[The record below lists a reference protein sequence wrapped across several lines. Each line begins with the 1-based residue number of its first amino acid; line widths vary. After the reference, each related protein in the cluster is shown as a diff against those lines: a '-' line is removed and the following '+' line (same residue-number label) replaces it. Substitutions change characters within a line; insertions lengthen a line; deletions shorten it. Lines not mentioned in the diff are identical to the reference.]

1 MTTFYQA
8 NLAEKM
14 SKLPEPTRQHCRLSI
29 CFHFCWAWQT
39 LNQNQNQNQIT
50 IWWWDERACLLWRLQ
65 SVLSSLPHLHCFT
78 FASLSLLSLSTDMS
92 VFLLHVKNFPPMGP
106 SDGTTSWKKNLDN
119 GQLDQLMHIQYTRGE
134 LKKGLK
140 VVNLFLHRFSAK
152 KC

>member
-1 MTTFYQA
+1 MRRAGLSTLEAAERTEQPTTPSLFYIR
-8 NLAEKM
+8 LA
-14 SKLPEPTRQHCRLSI
+14 L
-29 CFHFCWAWQT
+29 
-39 LNQNQNQNQIT
+39 
-50 IWWWDERACLLWRLQ
+50 
-65 SVLSSLPHLHCFT
+65 SLP
-78 FASLSLLSLSTDMS
+78 LLSLSTDMS
-92 VFLLHVKNFPPMGP
+92 VSLLHVKNFPPMGP